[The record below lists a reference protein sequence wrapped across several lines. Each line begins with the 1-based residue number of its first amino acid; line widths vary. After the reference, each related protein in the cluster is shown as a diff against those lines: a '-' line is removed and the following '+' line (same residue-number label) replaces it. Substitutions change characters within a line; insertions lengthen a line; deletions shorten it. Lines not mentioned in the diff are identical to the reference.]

1 MIEPET
7 AGDDRP
13 GHAPRALGRLAVAA
27 LGVNCVVGSG
37 IFLLP
42 GPVAE
47 RLTPAGGSAAASA
60 PVVATVGAGL
70 LACLIALCF
79 AEVASRFRETGGA
92 YLYTREAF
100 GPLAG
105 FEVGWLS
112 ALAGVV
118 AWGALVNGFAVA
130 LGRLVPAVAEG
141 LGQKA
146 VIVGLLVVLAWLNL
160 LGARTGG
167 GLSTLASGVK
177 IATLVGF
184 AAAGALLV
192 GSIGPGLAESA
203 GPAGEAPVLELSRLP
218 SAILLMLYAYV
229 GFENLVVPA
238 GEMDRPE
245 RSLPVSILGV
255 LATVTLLYS
264 AVMAVVAATL
274 QPLAGRDNAV
284 AASAEVLLGPAG
296 GALVAGAVVVSVLGV
311 NAASA
316 LILPRRL
323 SALAD
328 RGDLPALVGRLDPT
342 HGTPW
347 VALLLSYG
355 LAGAVALSGSFAEL
369 AALAVVGRLM
379 QYVPTCLA
387 VLVFRRRDA
396 QATAPGGFR
405 VPGGPAV
412 PLLALFLAVALLLQ
426 ATPAQLVAGAVAA
439 LAGLPIYAWTRRP
452 RPRGGVTG
460 HQEGR

>member
-1 MIEPET
+1 
-7 AGDDRP
+7 
-13 GHAPRALGRLAVAA
+13 VAA

-42 GPVAE
+42 GPVAS
-47 RLTPAGGSAAASA
+47 RLASEAAPVAVA
-60 PVVATVGAGL
+60 MPVVATVGAGA

-100 GPLAG
+100 GELAG

-141 LGQKA
+141 PGHTA
-146 VIVGLLVVLAWLNL
+146 AIVGLLLVLAWLNL
-160 LGARTGG
+160 LGARSGG
-167 GLSTLASGVK
+167 GLSTVASGVK
-177 IATLVGF
+177 LATLVGF
-184 AAAGALLV
+184 VAAGFALA
-192 GSIGPGLAESA
+192 GPGSLELAA
-203 GPAGEAPVLELSRLP
+203 PAGDGAALALPRLP
-218 SAILLMLYAYV
+218 AAILLMLYAYV

-245 RSLPVSILGV
+245 RSLPLAITGV

-264 AVMAVVAATL
+264 GVMAVVAGTL
-274 QPLAGRDNAV
+274 FPLAGRDNAV
-284 AASAEVLLGPAG
+284 AASAEALFGPAG
-296 GALVAGAVVVSVLGV
+296 GMLVAGAVVVSVVGV

-328 RGDLPALVGRLDPT
+328 RGDLPAVVGRLDAK
-342 HGTPW
+342 HGSPR
-347 VALLLSYG
+347 VALVVSYG
-355 LAGAVALSGSFAEL
+355 LAGVVALSGSFAEL

-379 QYVPTCLA
+379 QYIPTCLA
-387 VLVFRRRDA
+387 VLVFRRRDRRDRQHRQHRQHRQTTTGDPA
-396 QATAPGGFR
+396 HQPGAGAARFR

-412 PLLALFLAVALLLQ
+412 PLLALGLAVALLLQ
-426 ATPAQLVAGAVAA
+426 ATPGQLAAGALAAVAA
-439 LAGLPIYAWTRRP
+439 LPLYAWSRRGRV
-452 RPRGGVTG
+452 RPASRPPSGSD
-460 HQEGR
+460 